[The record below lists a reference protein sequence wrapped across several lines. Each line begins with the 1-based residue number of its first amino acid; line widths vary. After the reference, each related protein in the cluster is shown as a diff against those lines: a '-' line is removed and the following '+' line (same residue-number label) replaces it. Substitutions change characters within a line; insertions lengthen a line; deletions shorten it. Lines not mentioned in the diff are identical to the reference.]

1 MERKKKPNVF
11 KILILLGIIA
21 ILAIVCVFVFSKK
34 TGEENISTNESNV
47 SASTNIV
54 AQNDTDVLQ
63 NTVSSENEITSNSV
77 SSNKNDDNN
86 TETKPV
92 VNGEKLGKEGLPV
105 LMYHFFYDKSKGE
118 YARDGN
124 WIEISNFE
132 SHLNYLVENDYYF
145 PTWEEVSDYVD
156 GKIDLPKKSI
166 VLTTDDGEETFFKT
180 ALPVIKNY
188 DVKMTEF
195 LVTSWNGWFKHD
207 YPAKQVSYQS
217 HSDNMHK
224 AGADGKGVMTSWSY
238 NEILKDCK
246 ESRKVLDNEAIAF
259 CYPFGQFNETSKKAV
274 KDAGFELAFTTEQGK
289 VKVGSDKLALP
300 RIRTSTKTDL
310 EIFKRIIQ

>member
-1 MERKKKPNVF
+1 MKRQ
-11 KILILLGIIA
+11 
-21 ILAIVCVFVFSKK
+21 KK
-34 TGEENISTNESNV
+34 TNTHKLLITLVVIVIVALIFIFLFKSKIGKENTNINEANV
-47 SASTNIV
+47 TASTNIV
-54 AQNDTDVLQ
+54 SNSEEDNLISNNQ
-63 NTVSSENEITSNSV
+63 NTNTYSNENEINNINSTT
-77 SSNKNDDNN
+77 NG
-86 TETKPV
+86 PV
-92 VNGEKLGKEGLPV
+92 INGEKLGKEGLPV
-105 LMYHFFYDKSKGE
+105 LMYHFFYDASKGE

-145 PTWEEVSDYVD
+145 PTWKEVSEYID

-166 VLTTDDGEETFFKT
+166 VLTVDDGEETFFKT

-224 AGADGKGVMTSWSY
+224 AGADGKGVMTSWGY
-238 NEILKDCK
+238 DQMLKDCK
-246 ESRKVLDNEAIAF
+246 ESKKVLDNEAIAF

-274 KDAGFELAFTTEQGK
+274 KDAGFELAFTTEVGK

-300 RIRTSTKTDL
+300 RIRTSTKTSL
-310 EIFKRIIQ
+310 EIFKKIIQ